1 MSTYKI
7 SGKMLKSYQLSI
19 LKQLLYGEKQHF
31 IGCLPRKGGKSVLSF
46 YTANAFVCRSYP
58 EIMHCIILAKEKAQV
73 KEIYEKNLLEN
84 GKPLMSILPPSARY
98 IPYQSEIVYANG
110 STIKFHGADDVE
122 NLRGGRYDMIIG
134 DEMATWKKGAIDVLI
149 PCLRDINKSVLFLIS
164 TVRGKNEYYQLMQR
178 YKDHPKWIVLKE
190 TVFSLGIMTQQEYDE
205 YPMEE
210 NMKRQELLNDVD
222 SAFIGAIY
230 AKPNTAN
237 NIYIKGY
244 EVYISVDLGDSDD
257 ATAILF
263 CQVVNNK
270 INIFHSVEYI
280 SENTDEEIAD
290 ILRILREYGISLS
303 QCIMFLPHDGN
314 RINKL
319 DGRSRK
325 SHYSQVGFEC
335 RTVPNCKVGVMDG
348 IQMVRYAW
356 INIIFDEVGCGG
368 MNGSIE
374 RIKSYVK
381 DDNDRPKHDKSSH
394 IADALRYLIIGL
406 EAEMIITSWRGR
418 SQISNNYI
426 GMENFKVEEPKQQL
440 RYNVEGWY

>member
-1 MSTYKI
+1 MATYKI
-7 SGKMLKSYQLSI
+7 SGRMLKPYQLNI
-19 LKQLLYGEKQHF
+19 LKQLWNGDKQHF
-31 IGCLPRKGGKSVLSF
+31 IGALPRKAGKSVLAL
-46 YTANAFVCRSYP
+46 YTANAFICGNYP
-58 EIMHCIILAKEKAQV
+58 EIFHIIILAKEKAQV

-122 NLRGGRYDMIIG
+122 NIRGGRYDMIIG

-149 PCLRDINKSVLFLIS
+149 PCLRDINKSILFLIS
-164 TVRGKNEYYQLMQR
+164 TVRGKNEYYQLMET
-178 YKDHPKWIVLKE
+178 YKNNPKWIVMKE
-190 TVFSLGIMTQQEYDE
+190 TVFSLGLMTQQEYDD
-205 YPMEE
+205 YPMEV

-230 AKPNTAN
+230 ATPNIGS
-237 NIYIKGY
+237 NIYVKSY
-244 EVYISVDLGDSDD
+244 PVYIAVDLGDSDD
-257 ATAILF
+257 ATAILL
-263 CQVVNNK
+263 CQVINNK

-290 ILRILREYGISLS
+290 ILRILREYEIPLA

-314 RINKL
+314 RVNKL

-325 SHYSQVGFEC
+325 SHYSQVGLEC

-356 INIIFDEVGCGG
+356 INIIFDEIGCGG
-368 MNGSIE
+368 MNGAIE
-374 RIKSYVK
+374 RIKSYIK

-406 EAEMIITSWRGR
+406 ETEMIITSWRGR
-418 SQISNNYI
+418 NQIASSYL
-426 GMENFKVEEPKQQL
+426 GMESFKIDPPQQQL
-440 RYNVEGWY
+440 KYNIEGWF